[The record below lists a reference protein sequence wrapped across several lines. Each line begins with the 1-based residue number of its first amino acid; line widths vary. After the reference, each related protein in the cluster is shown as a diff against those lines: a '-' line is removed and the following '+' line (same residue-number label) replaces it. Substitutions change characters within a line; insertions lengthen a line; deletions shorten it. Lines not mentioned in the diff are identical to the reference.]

1 MTYAPDDHPCEV
13 IEAETSVRLA
23 GPVDMAGLEKS
34 MTVSLDGDRLLVDH
48 RLTNARDEPRTVAP
62 WAITQLRLGGVADL
76 SIGDS
81 DPVGLQ
87 ADRTLVLWPYTDLT
101 DPRLS
106 FRSDR
111 VQIQGTPGPA
121 LKLGSGP
128 DPGQLSY
135 ALDGWCFSKRL
146 EPTAGG
152 QFADRGAVGQIFV
165 KDSFLELETLGRLSV
180 LERGQSADH
189 REIWEIAKCEAPR
202 VLTG

>member
-1 MTYAPDDHPCEV
+1 MTYAPDDHPCVV
-13 IEAETSVRLA
+13 IEAETSVHLA
-23 GPVDMAGLEKS
+23 GPVDIAGLEKS

-76 SIGDS
+76 SIGNL

-165 KDSFLELETLGRLSV
+165 KDSFLELETLGPLTV

-202 VLTG
+202 VLIG